1 LKGDSAMRK
10 GFFLKN
16 FKNKNRIITSLCL
29 VFCVILGLS
38 CRGTALSIGEA
49 MPDFKLK
56 DYDGKEYTLSQY
68 KGKIVVIEFC
78 SKECPYSRG
87 ADPDL
92 IKLYAKYSNQGVVF
106 LGIDSHFQ
114 TQPEDIKKYAL
125 EIKKPYPILKDVENK
140 YADIVGA
147 KVTPEIFI
155 IDKEGKIAYH
165 GAFDD
170 RKSPE
175 GKPTEKY
182 SENAIESLLAGKAV
196 EKTETKAWGC
206 SIKRVKNN

>member
-1 LKGDSAMRK
+1 MRK
-10 GFFLKN
+10 RFAFENLKN
-16 FKNKNRIITSLCL
+16 KDWAITFLSLI
-29 VFCVILGLS
+29 FCVILGLS

-56 DYDGKEYTLSQY
+56 DCDGNEHTLSQY

-92 IKLYAKYSNQGVVF
+92 IKLHEKYSSQGVVF

-125 EIKKPYPILKDVENK
+125 QIKKVYPILKDIENK
-140 YADIVGA
+140 YADLVGA

-170 RKSPE
+170 RKSPD

-182 SENAIESLLAGKAV
+182 TENAIESLLGGKAI

-206 SIKRVKNN
+206 SIKRVSKN